1 MTPRRLVQLY
11 VGLLVCGLATAL
23 MIRSRLGL
31 IPWDALHQGLDER
44 TDLSFGS
51 VVILTGVFVLA
62 MWIPLRQR
70 PGLGTISNLILIGL
84 AADLALW
91 LIPAAEAAPQR
102 GLMLVSG
109 IFLLGT
115 GTSAY
120 IGAGLG
126 PGPRDGLMTGLAA
139 RTGWPIGTV
148 RTGIELSVLAAGWW
162 LGGTVGL
169 GTVLYTLAIGPII
182 QSTLP
187 FFAIPPVS
195 AGRRQP
201 PDSPLE
207 P

>member
-1 MTPRRLVQLY
+1 MTLRRLVQLY
-11 VGLLVCGLATAL
+11 LGLLVCGLATAL

-31 IPWDALHQGLDER
+31 IPWDALHQGLDDR
-44 TDLSFGS
+44 THLSFGS
-51 VVILTGVFVLA
+51 VVILTGTIVLA

-102 GLMLVSG
+102 AVMLVGG
-109 IFLLGT
+109 IFLLGA

-139 RTGWPIGTV
+139 RTGWPISVV
-148 RTGIELSVLAAGWW
+148 RTGIELSVLSVGWW

-182 QSTLP
+182 QLTLP
-187 FFAIPPVS
+187 LFTIPPRTES
-195 AGRRQP
+195 ERQSRSRAP
-201 PDSPLE
+201 
-207 P
+207 